1 MTVDI
6 TCILNVFKRV
16 EYFEDQLNAIL
27 NQSIPPKKIIIWNNN
42 SEVNMSSYATD
53 NIIVLNSSQN
63 LGVWARFFSQ
73 YFLLSGEYVCIF
85 DDDTI
90 PGCNWFKNCVETI
103 NKYNALLGTIGVI
116 FEKGDDYN
124 CKLRIGWDGPSD
136 HSKIVD
142 IVGHSWFF
150 RKEWITTFIKEVPNI
165 DEKFLTCG
173 EDIHLSYV
181 LQKYLNIPV
190 VVPPHPLNDKSLWGA
205 DYNKSWTYGT
215 DENAISCQN
224 GYKLKFSIALKSYI
238 NKGFETIHNK
248 AYSLKIYSNC
258 LEYFIA
264 RIKNKQ
270 HFAIMKCADGEYSI
284 SKNTEIHVQP
294 ADDWTFKTDSIL
306 HDHFNDTLRLI
317 NSNVFYGVSG
327 PSDSKEICDYWYQ
340 NIANTH
346 NITYANI
353 FVNKNYSRWIEFL
366 KNADYNCVLISQ
378 LYPSSGKLGGMKIV
392 EYLPVDKYLVNKWD
406 DEYENYFKL
415 ISKLSRKYT
424 NMLFFVSAGPL
435 ANIFIHRMY
444 LENPNNTYIDCGSSI
459 DFFTK
464 GIYTRTYQ
472 IDSNVY
478 VDKENLPVVYND
490 LKVVEDEIMETDLYI
505 LKKNFENIYTSNF
518 WNMGQMESRS
528 GAGSTIA
535 YTEYIR
541 KTLVNFIKEK
551 NINNMLDTSCGDW
564 NWMKMIKNNIC
575 NYIGIDIVQDII
587 NINNELYSSD
597 KIKFLCNDFLTY
609 IKKQPDNS
617 IDLIF
622 CRHTLEHLPTDY
634 NIKFLKECKR
644 VSKYLLVTTYNNKNI
659 QNKELIKDYRPINL
673 KLEPYL
679 NVIDDFY
686 QTEFYDGPSDIYHP
700 ECFINVYDFMTV
712 KITGVRAERV
722 KDNFEVVEFRFLTT
736 DDEYDVKYE
745 WWSRMFE
752 YKCVLNSL
760 DKLKANSTSLIHN
773 TSWGFEGCHLTFKN
787 DLDYIYQN
795 SIHSDIKSSS
805 IKNTMVYDI
814 TKPIS
819 SSFHN
824 CFDFVINIST
834 VEEVNYPT
842 DKILDNLM
850 QQVKP
855 NGYLI
860 ITFDYDINDCNSFG
874 NGSMNLSLIENYLNK
889 NIDKMPNN
897 AINGANVVNPNIKYS
912 NLNCGMLVVKKL

>member
-1 MTVDI
+1 MSVEI

-42 SEVNMSSYATD
+42 SDVNMSSYASD

-73 YFLLSGEYVCIF
+73 YFLLSGEYVCVF

-116 FEKGDDYN
+116 FDEGDTYKYN
-124 CKLRIGWDGPSD
+124 LRYGWSSGCD
-136 HSKIVD
+136 HAKMVD

-150 RKEWITTFIKEVPNI
+150 RKEWITTFIKELPNI
-165 DEKFLTCG
+165 DQKYLTCG

-181 LQKYLNIPV
+181 LQKYLNIPTI
-190 VVPPHPLNDKSLWGA
+190 VPPHPWTDITLWGA
-205 DYNKSWTYGT
+205 DNNKSWKYGT
-215 DENAISCQN
+215 DENALCKQAGWHLRYNDAFKNYISN
-224 GYKLKFSIALKSYI
+224 
-238 NKGFETIHNK
+238 GFETIHNK
-248 AYSLKIYSNC
+248 AKTLKTYSNC
-258 LEYFIA
+258 LDYFIA

-284 SKNTEIHVQP
+284 SINKSIQNC
-294 ADDWTFKTDSIL
+294 DNWTFKTDSIL
-306 HDHFNDTLRLI
+306 HKHFNDTLSSI
-317 NSNVFYGVSG
+317 NSNVFYGISG
-327 PSDSKEICDYWYQ
+327 PSDSKVICDYWYK
-340 NIANTH
+340 NITNTH

-366 KNADYNCVLISQ
+366 KNAEYNCVLISQ
-378 LYPSSGKLGGMKIV
+378 VYPSSGKLGGMKII
-392 EYLPVDKYLVNKWD
+392 EYLPIDKYLVNKWD

-415 ISKLSRKYT
+415 VSKLARNHT
-424 NMLFFVSAGPL
+424 NLLFFVSAGPL

-459 DFFTK
+459 DFLTK
-464 GIYTRTYQ
+464 GVYTRTYQ
-472 IDSNVY
+472 TNNDIY
-478 VDKENLPVVYND
+478 VDKENLPVVY
-490 LKVVEDEIMETDLYI
+490 TDLNRAI
-505 LKKNFENIYTSNF
+505 FP
-518 WNMGQMESRS
+518 
-528 GAGSTIA
+528 
-535 YTEYIR
+535 
-541 KTLVNFIKEK
+541 
-551 NINNMLDTSCGDW
+551 
-564 NWMKMIKNNIC
+564 KNNI
-575 NYIGIDIVQDII
+575 
-587 NINNELYSSD
+587 E
-597 KIKFLCNDFLTY
+597 
-609 IKKQPDNS
+609 
-617 IDLIF
+617 
-622 CRHTLEHLPTDY
+622 
-634 NIKFLKECKR
+634 
-644 VSKYLLVTTYNNKNI
+644 
-659 QNKELIKDYRPINL
+659 
-673 KLEPYL
+673 
-679 NVIDDFY
+679 VI
-686 QTEFYDGPSDIYHP
+686 
-700 ECFINVYDFMTV
+700 
-712 KITGVRAERV
+712 
-722 KDNFEVVEFRFLTT
+722 EFRFLTT

-745 WWSRMFE
+745 WWSRMYE

-760 DKLKANSTSLIHN
+760 DKLNANSTSRIHN

-787 DLDYIYQN
+787 DLDSKYEK

-805 IKNTMVYDI
+805 IKNTIVYDI

-824 CFDFVINIST
+824 YFDFVINIST

-842 DKILDNLM
+842 DKILDNLI

-860 ITFDYDINDCNSFG
+860 ITFDYNINNCNSFG

-897 AINGANVVNPNIKYS
+897 AINGANVVNPMIIYTS
-912 NLNCGMLVVKKL
+912 LNCGILVIKKI